1 MKRWKRLFLPVIFL
15 SVLFLVA
22 LTSCDLPFFG
32 PGIFDYQY
40 NLSGRYGMYR
50 SSSHEV
56 IVVKSVSSSPDT
68 ETVVP
73 KTVTGIA
80 WDSDFILASRE
91 DRESSAA
98 SKSSDYWII
107 DVKSG
112 KVYGPLSESAFTEK
126 RKALRV
132 SEKLTLVDPDR
143 YKSLDSS
150 VRN

>member
-1 MKRWKRLFLPVIFL
+1 MKRWKRLLIPAIFL
-15 SVLFLVA
+15 SILFLVA

-80 WDSDFILASRE
+80 WDSDFILLPGKTGSPAPQVNRPITG
-91 DRESSAA
+91 SS
-98 SKSSDYWII
+98 
-107 DVKSG
+107 
-112 KVYGPLSESAFTEK
+112 T
-126 RKALRV
+126 
-132 SEKLTLVDPDR
+132 
-143 YKSLDSS
+143 
-150 VRN
+150 